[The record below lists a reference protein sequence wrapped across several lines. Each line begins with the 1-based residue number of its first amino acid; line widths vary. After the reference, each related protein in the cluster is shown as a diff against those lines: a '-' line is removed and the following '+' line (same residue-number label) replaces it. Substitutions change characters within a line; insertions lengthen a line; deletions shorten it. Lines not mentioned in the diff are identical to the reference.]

1 MCRVA
6 CHLLHVTTF
15 QLLDL
20 VSLWPD
26 VDVGDALELLGDA
39 CDCDGCDG
47 DGDGNN
53 VDDNNYNNT
62 NDDYDDDDV

>member
-47 DGDGNN
+47 DGDGHI
-53 VDDNNYNNT
+53 VDDSI
-62 NDDYDDDDV
+62 